1 MNAPFDNTGLTLQT
15 PRLLL
20 RPWREEDV
28 SDFYEYARVDGVGQ
42 MAGWLPHQSIE
53 ESRTVLHCFM
63 EGKRCFAVVYR
74 ENGKVIGSLD
84 VKEYGAEEKLTEFGG
99 LYGAELGFVLS
110 ADYWGCGL
118 MPEAAGTLIRFLF
131 TEKNFDF
138 LLCGHYDSNSRSSR
152 VQQKLGFRPYR
163 RLTFDT
169 RLGTGQS
176 GVLNLLL
183 NPARQYD
190 LHFSHPETLIYQG

>member
-20 RPWREEDV
+20 RPWREEDA

-53 ESRTVLHCFM
+53 ESRMVLHHFM
-63 EGKRCFAVVYR
+63 EEKRCFAVVYR

-84 VKEYGAEEKLTEFGG
+84 VKKYGAEEKLTEFDG
-99 LYGAELGFVLS
+99 LLGAELGFVLS
-110 ADYWGCGL
+110 ADYWGRGL
-118 MPEAAGTLIRFLF
+118 MPEAAGALIRFLF
-131 TEKNFDF
+131 TEKSFDF
-138 LLCGHYDSNSRSSR
+138 LLCGHFDSNSRSCR

-169 RLGTGQS
+169 RLGTRRS

-183 NPARQYD
+183 NPAKRYD
-190 LHFSHPETLIYQG
+190 LHFSHPETLIYE